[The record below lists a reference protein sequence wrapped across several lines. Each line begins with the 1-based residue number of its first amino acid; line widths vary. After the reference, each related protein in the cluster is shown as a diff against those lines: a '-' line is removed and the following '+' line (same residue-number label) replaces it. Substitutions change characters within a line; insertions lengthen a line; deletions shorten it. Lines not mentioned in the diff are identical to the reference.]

1 MVNQPIVGLEDMRNE
16 LTEKLTKG
24 CRELD
29 VISIIGMPGLVYKRI
44 DLLLA
49 ILNDVIGESPS
60 VSTEADVAD
69 LLRKTL
75 FQKRYLILF
84 DDVRE
89 ASVWYDLRGCFR
101 DANNGSRII
110 LTTRH
115 FEAANYAR
123 SFSDH
128 VPPRRRNDDESWKLL
143 EDKVFA
149 KVEKE
154 EESWKQVAT
163 NLTSHIHEGT
173 KAIEEHSYQDL
184 PCHLKPCF
192 LYFGAFLEDR
202 VINISKLTKLWTSEG
217 FIKSCEGK
225 RLEDIAEGYLENLMG
240 RNLVMGAKRSLDGH
254 LQVGNTLERKL
265 DRLWSVEERL
275 QSLYSCGEL
284 TGTVSK
290 GTDVDLFPLLFLG
303 L

>member
-29 VISIIGMPGLVYKRI
+29 VISIIGVPGLVYKRI

-89 ASVWYDLRGCFR
+89 A
-101 DANNGSRII
+101 GS
-110 LTTRH
+110 
-115 FEAANYAR
+115 Y
-123 SFSDH
+123 DH

-225 RLEDIAEGYLENLMG
+225 SLEDIAEGYLENLMG
-240 RNLVMGAKRSLDGH
+240 RNLVMGAKRSLDGKFKAWH
-254 LQVGNTLERKL
+254 IHDVLLEFCKQK
-265 DRLWSVEERL
+265 VEERL